1 MNKLSI
7 RDLDLKG
14 KRVFIRVDF
23 NVPLD
28 GGKVGDDTRI
38 RETLPTL
45 QLAMSRGARL
55 ILASHLGR
63 PKGKVDAKYSLAP
76 VAARLQELLGKPV
89 AFVTDC
95 VGAEAEAKSKSLRD
109 GEVLLL
115 ENVRFHPEEE
125 ANDPG
130 FAKQLADL
138 CDGLFV
144 CDAFGSAHR
153 AHASVVGI
161 TKFVRQAAAGLLMEK
176 ELTYLGKAI
185 SNPDRPF
192 ISVLGGAKV
201 SDKIEVVR
209 NLMKLANAML
219 IGGAMAYTFLKAQ
232 GLPIGKSLVENDKLD
247 LARELMLEAAERKFA
262 LLLPVDHVL
271 AESPNS
277 TATMI
282 ADIAHTPDNMMGLDI
297 GPQTVKL
304 FSDEIAKA
312 RTIVWNG
319 PLGMFEKPQFA
330 QGTLG
335 IARAVAAATR
345 NGATSIIGGGDSVA
359 AVEQAGVASQ
369 ISHISTGGGA
379 SLEFLAGDKLPGV
392 EALTNASPVRLQ
404 TRHQGRRTD
413 ATPRDRRE
421 LEDVQDAGG
430 DARILR
436 GVQAARR
443 ERHALRHHHR
453 AALHFAQRSR
463 RSSARQRHFHR
474 GAELRLA
481 RGRRIHRRNFHA
493 HDSRHRLARRDHR
506 PLRAP
511 PAFRRDGRIG
521 ESQSESRAR
530 SGTHAHRLRGRAS
543 RRARSESHS
552 RRAEAPI

>member
-38 RETLPTL
+38 RETLPTSATRDEPRRSPDSRIASRAAEGQRWTPSTALRLL
-45 QLAMSRGARL
+45 QRGCRNC
-55 ILASHLGR
+55 LASLWRLSPIAWGR
-63 PKGKVDAKYSLAP
+63 KLKRNRNRCAMGKYCCSKMSASILRKRPTILDLRSSLPTSAM
-76 VAARLQELLGKPV
+76 R
-89 AFVTDC
+89 
-95 VGAEAEAKSKSLRD
+95 
-109 GEVLLL
+109 
-115 ENVRFHPEEE
+115 
-125 ANDPG
+125 
-130 FAKQLADL
+130 
-138 CDGLFV
+138 LFV

-247 LARELMLEAAERKFA
+247 LARELLLEAAERKFA

-297 GPQTVKL
+297 GPKTVKL
-304 FSDEIAKA
+304 FGDEIAKA

-392 EALTNASPVRLQ
+392 EALTNAS
-404 TRHQGRRTD
+404 
-413 ATPRDRRE
+413 
-421 LEDVQDAGG
+421 
-430 DARILR
+430 
-436 GVQAARR
+436 
-443 ERHALRHHHR
+443 
-453 AALHFAQRSR
+453 R
-463 RSSARQRHFHR
+463 RSQR
-474 GAELRLA
+474 
-481 RGRRIHRRNFHA
+481 
-493 HDSRHRLARRDHR
+493 RH
-506 PLRAP
+506 
-511 PAFRRDGRIG
+511 
-521 ESQSESRAR
+521 
-530 SGTHAHRLRGRAS
+530 
-543 RRARSESHS
+543 
-552 RRAEAPI
+552 